1 MSASNVALNEQ
12 KNSFELL
19 PAPGNAAVKLSSVS
33 PYVRESISPSSCEQ
47 NGDIFEVLKRLAEKH
62 GTLVRALHPPAFLD
76 RFECLL
82 WNADHIVPSAFGN
95 SQE

>member
-1 MSASNVALNEQ
+1 LISCQLQ
-12 KNSFELL
+12 
-19 PAPGNAAVKLSSVS
+19 AAVVTPS
-33 PYVRESISPSSCEQ
+33 SISPYTREPISPPSREQ

-62 GTLVRALHPPAFLD
+62 DTRVRALHPQAFLE
-76 RFECLL
+76 RLECLL

>member
-1 MSASNVALNEQ
+1 MSASNVALKEQ
-12 KNSFELL
+12 ENSFDLL
-19 PAPGNAAVKLSSVS
+19 LASGNAVTSPFIS
-33 PYVRESISPSSCEQ
+33 PYARESISPSSYEQ
-47 NGDIFEVLKRLAEKH
+47 NGDIFEVLKRLAGKH
-62 GTLVRALHPPAFLD
+62 GTLVRALHPQAFLD